1 MSAPLRIRYR
11 FDLPDGSQKTLD
23 FLFDAATFRLSNPP
37 PADPP
42 FWTELKFNQCANC
55 PLSTERHAHCP
66 AAVQMAAALE
76 PLNAL
81 VSFDTVGV
89 TVVQPERTVYVETTA
104 QQAMSSVLGLI
115 MATAGCPW
123 TDRLRPM
130 ARFHL
135 PFANEAET
143 LYRTVS
149 MFLLS
154 LELAG
159 RGPAPA
165 VEDTLAVAAPALADT
180 LALAEAPAAAAD
192 AARAA
197 PAPAPRTFAALEELY
212 KNLHLVNRDM
222 SRRLGA
228 ATNTDPARNAIALL
242 DTYTTL
248 LPAAIDRS
256 LDELRP
262 LFDAWQTK

>member
-1 MSAPLRIRYR
+1 MNEPLSIRYR

-23 FLFDAATFRLSNPP
+23 FRFDPASFRLINPA
-37 PADPP
+37 PAAPP
-42 FWTELKFNQCANC
+42 FWTELTFNQCANC
-55 PLSTERHAHCP
+55 PLTPAAHPHCP
-66 AAVQMAAALE
+66 AALQMAAVLE
-76 PLNAL
+76 PLKSL

-89 TVVQPERTVYVETTA
+89 TVHQSERTVYVETSA

-143 LYRTVS
+143 VYRSVS

-154 LELAG
+154 REMTATDT
-159 RGPAPA
+159 RPAF
-165 VEDTLAVAAPALADT
+165 TALT
-180 LALAEAPAAAAD
+180 
-192 AARAA
+192 
-197 PAPAPRTFAALEELY
+197 ELY
-212 KNLHLVNRDM
+212 ESLHLVNRDM

-228 ATNTDPARNAIALL
+228 ATHTDPARNAMALL
-242 DTYTTL
+242 DSYAML
-248 LPAAIDRS
+248 LPAALDRS
-256 LDELRP
+256 LEEWKP
-262 LFDAWQTK
+262 LFDAWEAK